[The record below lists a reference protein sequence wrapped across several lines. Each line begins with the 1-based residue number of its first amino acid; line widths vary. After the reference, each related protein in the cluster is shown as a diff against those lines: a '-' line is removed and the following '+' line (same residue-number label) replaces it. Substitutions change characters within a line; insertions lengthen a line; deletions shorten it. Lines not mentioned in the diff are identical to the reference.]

1 MPQPH
6 SVNLDV
12 VTLGESMV
20 LLLAEEP
27 GPMREATTFRRFI
40 AGAESNLAIGLSRL
54 GQTAGWFSRV
64 GDDEFGR
71 AIVFRI
77 RGEGVDTSHVI
88 SDDTAPTG
96 LVIRERREAGPIEQA
111 YYRRGSAAS
120 RLSPAD
126 LDAAYLGGAKFL
138 HLTGITPALSPSCR
152 ETIFAA
158 ADIARAAGVSV
169 VLDPNYRSKLW
180 DPPEAREVLRDLA
193 SHCDILLPGMDEAQL
208 LTGQSDPESAA
219 RELHS
224 LGPRMVVIKLG
235 AQGAL
240 ALVGDDQ
247 VTRSPAIRLE
257 RIVDPVGAGDAFAAG
272 LLTGLLRDF
281 TLDDAL
287 SLANRCGGLAMMS
300 PGDMEALPRWAEV
313 ASESSGGDIRR

>member
-1 MPQPH
+1 MGHTPT
-6 SVNLDV
+6 LDI

-20 LLLAEEP
+20 LLLAEQP

-77 RGEGVDTSHVI
+77 RGEGVDTSHVV
-88 SDDTAPTG
+88 SDASAPTG
-96 LVIRERREAGPIEQA
+96 LVIRERREVGPIEQV

-120 RLSPAD
+120 LLSPAD
-126 LDAAYLGGAKFL
+126 LDASYLSNARFL
-138 HLTGITPALSPSCR
+138 HLTGITPALSESCR

-158 ADIARAAGVSV
+158 ADIARGAGVKV

-180 DPPEAREVLRDLA
+180 APPEAREVMRSLA
-193 SHCDILLPGMDEAQL
+193 SYCDILLPGMDEAVL
-208 LTGQSDPESAA
+208 LTGQSDPELAA
-219 RELHS
+219 RELVS
-224 LGPRMVVIKLG
+224 LGPSLVVNKLG
-235 AQGAL
+235 SAGAL
-240 ALVGDDQ
+240 AVDRAG
-247 VTRSPAIRLE
+247 VSTRSSAVRIE

-281 TLDDAL
+281 TLGDAL
-287 SLANRCGGLAMMS
+287 ALANRCGALAMLS
-300 PGDMEALPRWAEV
+300 PGDMEALPTWSEVIAEP
-313 ASESSGGDIRR
+313 STSDIRR